1 VIILGSGLSGL
12 LAGALDRPAVIF
24 EQQEKLPNNHH
35 AVLRF
40 REDKIGR
47 ALNIDFRKV
56 RVLKGIHYR
65 GVDYYRATPRMANE
79 YARKVTGAF
88 VDRSIMNLEPVDRYI
103 APPDFIQQ
111 LAEMC
116 AGRIEFGYR
125 VTESVLRDMKKPLI
139 STIPLPATLHMLYG
153 PQAVEALAVDFAHN
167 AIQVHKFFVPG
178 ADIFQT
184 IYFPA
189 PETPV
194 YRATMTGDLLMIES
208 VSAAEQDWNIKEAIA
223 AFGFNPGECE
233 PRGSYLQQRGKIL
246 PVPGELRRSLLLRLT
261 RDFHIYSLGR
271 YACWRNILLDDVYE
285 DYFRIRRMMKLGEYN
300 HIKGMV
306 R

>member
-1 VIILGSGLSGL
+1 
-12 LAGALDRPAVIF
+12 
-24 EQQEKLPNNHH
+24 
-35 AVLRF
+35 
-40 REDKIGR
+40 
-47 ALNIDFRKV
+47 
-56 RVLKGIHYR
+56 
-65 GVDYYRATPRMANE
+65 
-79 YARKVTGAF
+79 
-88 VDRSIMNLEPVDRYI
+88 
-103 APPDFIQQ
+103 
-111 LAEMC
+111 
-116 AGRIEFGYR
+116 
-125 VTESVLRDMKKPLI
+125 
-139 STIPLPATLHMLYG
+139 
-153 PQAVEALAVDFAHN
+153 
-167 AIQVHKFFVPG
+167 
-178 ADIFQT
+178 
-184 IYFPA
+184 
-189 PETPV
+189 
-194 YRATMTGDLLMIES
+194 MTGDLLMIES